1 MCCRGIRLTN
11 IDLNKIRKSLSDPGA
26 KVAIGPNGE
35 IEPLEDKDSSKL
47 NISNNKKTVLKES
60 RWF

>member
-1 MCCRGIRLTN
+1 MTN